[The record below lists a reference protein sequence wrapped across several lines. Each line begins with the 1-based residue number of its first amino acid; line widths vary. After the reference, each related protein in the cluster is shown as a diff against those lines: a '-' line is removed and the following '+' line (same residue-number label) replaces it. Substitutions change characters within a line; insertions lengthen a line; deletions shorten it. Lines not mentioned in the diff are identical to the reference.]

1 MYTDTPS
8 LTDLFEQLGLDSDDS
23 AISMFIETNKAL
35 PGNIH
40 IADAP
45 FWSKAQSSFVRTA
58 LLEDAEWAELIDQ
71 LSQRLRAN

>member
-1 MYTDTPS
+1 MYIDTPS
-8 LTDLFEQLGLDSDDS
+8 LTNLFEQLGLDSDDS

-35 PGNIH
+35 PSDMH

-45 FWSKAQSSFVRTA
+45 FWSKAQSSFVRAA

-71 LSQRLRAN
+71 LSQRLRAS